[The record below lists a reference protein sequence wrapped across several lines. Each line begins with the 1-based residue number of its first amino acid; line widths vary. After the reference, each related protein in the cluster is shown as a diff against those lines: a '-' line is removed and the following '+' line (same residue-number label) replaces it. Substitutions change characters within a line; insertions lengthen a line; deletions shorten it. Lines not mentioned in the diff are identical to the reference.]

1 MARSAMF
8 RRLQWMVRVS
18 EEADRRGIEPA
29 EAVELAHQG
38 ELWAPTRRRLLKGAG
53 LAAAGLAVT
62 PARAFAAPAGATAPK
77 IAVVGAGLAGLAC
90 VDTLRSKGVAATLF
104 EASDRTGGRCWTL
117 GGAFGGPVDFPGQVA
132 ERGGEFIDT
141 THGTMRRWAT
151 EFGLDLELAEP
162 EGRTLFHFGE
172 IGRAHV

>member
-18 EEADRRGIEPA
+18 EEADRRGIDPA
-29 EAVELAHQG
+29 EAVELAHGG

-53 LAAAGLAVT
+53 LAAAGMALS
-62 PARAFAAPAGATAPK
+62 PARAFAAPSPTAPK

-90 VDTLRSKGVAATLF
+90 VDTLRSKGVATTLF
-104 EASDRTGGRCWTL
+104 EASDRAGGRCWTL

-132 ERGGEFIDT
+132 ERGG
-141 THGTMRRWAT
+141 
-151 EFGLDLELAEP
+151 
-162 EGRTLFHFGE
+162 
-172 IGRAHV
+172 